1 MLLSRFHSS
10 IKWQGRLSL
19 AAGYRWQSSSQKLQE
34 ANQSDHPMAVK
45 PFSAVPSPSG
55 ALPIIGHLRL
65 LKDVKS
71 FSKFITEK
79 FRELGPIF
87 RLNSIGK
94 TACAG
99 SKGGIHP
106 AWGMT
111 SNLSFKVNFLYYRY
125 RSVSSFYC

>member
-1 MLLSRFHSS
+1 MFLSRFHC

-87 RLNSIGK
+87 RLNFIGK
-94 TACAG
+94 TVLDPG
-99 SKGGIHP
+99 VEFTLGPGFQ
-106 AWGMT
+106 
-111 SNLSFKVNFLYYRY
+111 FKF
-125 RSVSSFYC
+125 